1 MAMNFNVPSMI
12 KITPIINGSASI
24 SASLVL
30 TDHNRSALQ
39 IGENVIEQS
48 NRMANG
54 TLRKYIVS
62 SKKDFSVDWT
72 DVPSVASATVD
83 GKAGAV
89 NIKNYYSN
97 YFQYPQKLDIF
108 YGSSSET
115 FNVFFKDF
123 KLTISK
129 RSSTDYD
136 FYNVSAGWDEI

>member
-1 MAMNFNVPSMI
+1 MAMNFTVPSMI

-62 SKKDFSVDWT
+62 SKKDFSVEWT
-72 DVPSVASATVD
+72 DIPSAASATVD

-89 NIKNYYSN
+89 DIKSYYNS

-108 YGSSSET
+108 YGSGSET

-129 RSSTDYD
+129 RSSTNYD
-136 FYNVSAGWDEI
+136 FYNVSAGWDQI